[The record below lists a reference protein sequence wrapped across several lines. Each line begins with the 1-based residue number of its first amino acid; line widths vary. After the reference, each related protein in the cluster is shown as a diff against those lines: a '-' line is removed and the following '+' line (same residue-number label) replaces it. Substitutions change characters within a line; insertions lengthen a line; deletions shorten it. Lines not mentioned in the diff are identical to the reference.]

1 MIIDNESCTNVA
13 NTTLVRK
20 LNLNTI
26 KHENP
31 NRLEWLN
38 DCGEVRVTRK
48 VLVSFSEYISYS
60 MPYK

>member
-1 MIIDNESCTNVA
+1 MIINNESCTNVA

-31 NRLEWLN
+31 YRLEWLN
-38 DCGEVRVTRK
+38 DCGKVKVTKK
-48 VLVSFSEYISYS
+48 VLVSSSENISYS
-60 MPYK
+60 IPYK